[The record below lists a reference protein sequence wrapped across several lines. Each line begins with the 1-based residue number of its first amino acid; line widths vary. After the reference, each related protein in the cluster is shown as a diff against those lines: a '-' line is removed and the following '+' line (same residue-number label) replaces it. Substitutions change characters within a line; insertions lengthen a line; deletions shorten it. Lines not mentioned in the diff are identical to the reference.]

1 MKAAFAAGCFW
12 GVEAKFKELGVG
24 TTVGYMGGHTEN
36 PTYKEVCSGKTGHA
50 ETVLVEY
57 NPKEVPYSKLLEA
70 FWDMHDYT
78 QVNRQGPNVGGQYR
92 SVIFYFSEEQKKKA
106 EDSMPKGATTEI
118 TEAGRFWPA
127 EDYHQDY
134 FEKHKVYG
142 KICHTLGLE

>member
-12 GVEAKFKELGVG
+12 GIEAKFKELGVD

-57 NPKEVPYSKLLEA
+57 NPKDITYDQLLNA
-70 FWDMHDYT
+70 FWNMHDYT
-78 QVNRQGPNVGGQYR
+78 QFNRQGPDIGEQYR
-92 SVIFYFSEEQKKKA
+92 SAIFYFNDDQMKKA
-106 EDSMPKGATTEI
+106 EASKPEDAATEI
-118 TEAGRFWPA
+118 SPAGDFWPA

-134 FEKHKVYG
+134 FDKHRLYG
-142 KICHTLGLE
+142 KVCHALGLE